1 MRTLATILILATLAA
16 GCTTTPAPSP
26 EPTPAPAAN
35 TQPVSTAAPA
45 TAPPRAALRPHVL
58 EQHGLKR
65 TDEYYWLRERENP
78 EVVAY
83 LNAENA
89 YLKESMRHTEQL
101 QEQLYEEIVARI
113 PQRDES
119 VPTLRDGYYYS
130 ARFEEG
136 KEYPIYVRRK
146 GSLSAPE
153 EVMLDVNA
161 LAEGQKFFN
170 VAGVSVSS
178 GNDIMAFATDNI
190 GRRKYTLRF
199 KNLVTGETLPDQIPE
214 VTGNQAWANDNRT
227 IFYTRKHPET
237 LRSYRVFR
245 HELGSD
251 PATDAL
257 VFEETDETFST
268 FVFRTK
274 SKRFMVVGSGQT
286 LTDEYRYLDANKPRS
301 ELIVFEPRQR
311 GREYSIEHFGE
322 HFYIRTN
329 DGARNFRLMRT
340 PVTATSRRNWT
351 EVIPHRPDVYLGGFE
366 IFRSHLVVSE
376 RKDGLIRLR
385 VMPWTGQGDH
395 YITFDEPA
403 YVARIDEN
411 PEFDTTRLRFFYSSL
426 TTPSSTYEYDMNA
439 QSRTLLKRTKV
450 GGGYDPTNYRT
461 ERIYATARDGKRVPV
476 SILYRNGFKKDGTA
490 PLFLYAYGSYGSSSD
505 PGFNSS
511 VISLVDRG
519 FVYAIAHIRGGQ
531 EMGRDWYEDGKLL
544 KKKNTF
550 TDYIDAAEHL
560 IAEKYADRNNVFGY
574 GGSAGG
580 LLIGAVIN
588 MRPDLFK
595 GVVAAVPFVDVITTM
610 LDASIPLTTGEYDEW
625 GNPAEREYY
634 DYMLSYSPYDNVEA
648 KAYPH
653 LLVTTGLHDS
663 QVQYWEPAK
672 WVARLRAKKTDAH
685 RLLMHTNM
693 DAGHGG
699 ASGRFRR
706 QKETALMYA
715 FVLDL
720 AGK

>member
-1 MRTLATILILATLAA
+1 MRAIAALLIALLIVATA
-16 GCTTTPAPSP
+16 CTTTTTTTSPTTSAPPPAVSGPKAPS
-26 EPTPAPAAN
+26 
-35 TQPVSTAAPA
+35 
-45 TAPPRAALRPHVL
+45 AALKPTVL

-78 EVVAY
+78 EVIAY

-89 YLKESMRHTEQL
+89 YLKESMRHTEPL
-101 QEQLYEEIVARI
+101 QEQLYQEIVARI

-130 ARFEEG
+130 TRFEEG

-146 GSLSAPE
+146 GSLTAAE

-161 LAEGQKFFN
+161 LAAGQSYFA

-178 GNDIMAFATDNI
+178 GNDILAYSTDNV

-199 KNLVTGETLPDQIPE
+199 KNLVTGEVLPDAIPE
-214 VTGNQAWANDNRT
+214 VTGNAAWANDNRT
-227 IFYTRKHPET
+227 LFYTRKHPET

-245 HELGSD
+245 HELGTD
-251 PATDAL
+251 PASDAL

-268 FVFRTK
+268 YVFRTK
-274 SKRFMVVGSGQT
+274 SKRYIMIGSDQT
-286 LTDEYRYLDANKPRS
+286 LASEYRYLDADQPRS
-301 ELIVFEPRQR
+301 ELKILEPRQR
-311 GREYSIEHFGE
+311 GREYDVDHYGD

-340 PVTATSRRNWT
+340 PVTATSRSNWT
-351 EVIPHRPDVYLGGFE
+351 EVIPHRADVYLGGFE
-366 IFRSHLVVSE
+366 IFRNHLVVSE

-385 VMPWTGQGDH
+385 VMPWSGDGDH

-403 YVARIDEN
+403 YVARIDDN
-411 PEFDTTRLRFFYSSL
+411 PEFDTTKFRFGYSSL
-426 TTPSSTYEYDMNA
+426 TTPSSTYEYDMT
-439 QSRTLLKRTKV
+439 SRERTLLKRTKV
-450 GGGYDPTNYRT
+450 GGGYDPANYRT

-476 SILYRNGFKKDGTA
+476 SILYRNGFKKDGSA

-505 PGFNSS
+505 PNFNSS

-531 EMGRDWYEDGKLL
+531 EMGREWYEDGKLL

-625 GNPAEREYY
+625 GNPADREYY
-634 DYMLSYSPYDNVEA
+634 DYMLSYSPYDNVEP
-648 KAYPH
+648 KAYPN

-672 WVARLRAKKTDAH
+672 WVARLRAKKTDDNL
-685 RLLMHTNM
+685 LLMHTNM

-699 ASGRFRR
+699 QSGRFRR

-720 AGK
+720 ARK

>member
-1 MRTLATILILATLAA
+1 MRAIAALLVLTILLLA
-16 GCTTTPAPSP
+16 GCTTAPAGTPAADAAAATAATPAPS
-26 EPTPAPAAN
+26 
-35 TQPVSTAAPA
+35 AAPV
-45 TAPPRAALRPHVL
+45 PPRAVQRPTVL

-65 TDEYYWLRERENP
+65 VDEYYWLRERENP

-83 LNAENA
+83 LQAEND
-89 YLKESMRHTEQL
+89 YLKQTMRHTEPL
-101 QEQLYEEIVARI
+101 QEQLYQEIVARI

-130 ARFEEG
+130 TRFEEG
-136 KEYPIYVRRK
+136 KEYPVYVRRK
-146 GSLSAPE
+146 GSLDAPE
-153 EVMLDVNA
+153 EVMLDVNS
-161 LAEGQKFFN
+161 LAAGHSYFN

-178 GNDIMAFATDNI
+178 GNDILAFATDDV

-199 KNLVTGETLPDQIPE
+199 KNLVTGEILPDQIPE
-214 VTGNQAWANDNRT
+214 VSGNLAWANDNRT
-227 IFYTRKHPET
+227 VFYARKHPDT
-237 LRSYRVFR
+237 LRSYRIFR

-251 PATDAL
+251 PANDAL

-274 SKRFMVVGSGQT
+274 SKRFIVVGSQQT
-286 LTDEYRYLDANKPRS
+286 LTSEFRYLDADKPRS
-301 ELIVFEPRQR
+301 ELTVFEPRQR
-311 GREYSIEHFGE
+311 GREYSIDHFGD

-329 DGARNFRLMRT
+329 DDARNFRLMRT
-340 PVTATSRRNWT
+340 PVTATSRPNWT
-351 EVIPHRPDVYLGGFE
+351 EVIPHRPDVYLGAFE

-385 VMPWTGQGDH
+385 VMPWSGEGDH

-403 YVARIDEN
+403 YVARIGDN
-411 PEFDTTRLRFFYSSL
+411 PEFDTTRLRFVYSSL

-439 QSRTLLKRTKV
+439 RARTLLKRTKV
-450 GGGYDPTNYRT
+450 GGGYDPANYRT

-476 SILYRNGFKKDGTA
+476 SILYRNGFKKDGSA
-490 PLFLYAYGSYGSSSD
+490 PLLLYAYGSYGSSID
-505 PGFNSS
+505 PSFNSA

-531 EMGRDWYEDGKLL
+531 ELGREWYEDGKLL
-544 KKKNTF
+544 RKKNTF

-560 IAEKYADRNNVFGY
+560 IAEKYADRANVFGY

-610 LDASIPLTTGEYDEW
+610 LDASIPLTTFEYDEW
-625 GNPAEREYY
+625 GNPADRQYY

-648 KAYPH
+648 KTYPH
-653 LLVTTGLHDS
+653 VLVTTGLHDS

-672 WVARLRAKKTDAH
+672 WVARLRAKKTGDQ

-693 DAGHGG
+693 EAGHGG

-715 FVLDL
+715 FLLDL

>member
-1 MRTLATILILATLAA
+1 MRAIATLLILATLAA
-16 GCTTTPAPSP
+16 GC
-26 EPTPAPAAN
+26 
-35 TQPVSTAAPA
+35 STAPA
-45 TAPPRAALRPHVL
+45 TAPSTAPAASSSPAPQPPKAAQRPKVL
-58 EQHGLKR
+58 EQHGLQR

-83 LNAENA
+83 LNAEND
-89 YLKESMRHTEQL
+89 YTKQSMRHTEPL
-101 QEQLYEEIVARI
+101 QEQLYQEIVARI

-130 ARFEEG
+130 TRYEEG

-146 GSLSAPE
+146 GSLDAPE

-161 LAEGQKFFN
+161 LAAGQKFFN
-170 VAGVSVSS
+170 VGAVQVSAN
-178 GNDIMAFATDNI
+178 NDIMAYTTDNV
-190 GRRKYTLRF
+190 GRRNYTIRF
-199 KNLVTGETLPDQIPE
+199 KNLVTGQALPDEIPQ
-214 VTGNQAWANDNRT
+214 VTGNLAWANDNRT
-227 IFYTRKHPET
+227 VFYARRHPET
-237 LRSYRVFR
+237 LRAYRIFR
-245 HELGSD
+245 HELGTD
-251 PATDAL
+251 PAADPL
-257 VFEETDETFST
+257 VFEETDETFNT

-274 SKRFMVVGSGQT
+274 SKRYIVVGSSQT
-286 LTDEYRYLDANKPRS
+286 LTDEYRYLDADKPRS
-301 ELIVFEPRQR
+301 ELVVFEPRKR
-311 GREYSIEHFGE
+311 GREYSIDHFGE

-329 DGARNFRLMRT
+329 DEARNFRLMRT
-340 PVTATSRRNWT
+340 PVTATARANWT
-351 EVIPHRPDVYLGGFE
+351 EVIPHRADVYLGSFE
-366 IFRSHLVVSE
+366 IFRNHLVLSE

-385 VMPWTGQGDH
+385 VMPWSGGGDH

-411 PEFDTTRLRFFYSSL
+411 PEFDTNKLRFTYGSL
-426 TTPSSTYEYDMNA
+426 TTPSSTYEYDMSA
-439 QSRTLLKRTKV
+439 KARTLLKRTKV
-450 GGGYDPTNYRT
+450 GGGYDPANYRT

-476 SILYRNGFKKDGTA
+476 SILYRNGFKKNGSA
-490 PLFLYAYGSYGSSSD
+490 PLFLYAYGSYGSNSEAN
-505 PGFNSS
+505 FNSS

-531 EMGRDWYEDGKLL
+531 ELGRDWYEGGKLL
-544 KKKNTF
+544 NKKNTF
-550 TDYIDAAEHL
+550 TDYIDVAEHL
-560 IAEKYADRNNVFGY
+560 IAQKYADRNNVFGY

-610 LDASIPLTTGEYDEW
+610 LDATIPLTTFEYDEW
-625 GNPAEREYY
+625 GNPADRQYY

-672 WVARLRAKKTDAH
+672 WVARLRAKKTGDQ
-685 RLLMHTNM
+685 RLLLHTNM

-720 AGK
+720 AGKK